1 MPFPPLMVLFQ
12 FHIVRL
18 KESQREEVYASTPF
32 QFHIVRLKGI
42 EQLVKL
48 KEDKQV
54 SIPYSSIKRQTNLKN
69 VPLYPV
75 SIPYS
80 SIKRWNASSSVG

>member
-32 QFHIVRLKGI
+32 QFHIVRLKENG
-42 EQLVKL
+42 
-48 KEDKQV
+48 
-54 SIPYSSIKRQTNLKN
+54 R
-69 VPLYPV
+69 
-75 SIPYS
+75 
-80 SIKRWNASSSVG
+80 